1 MWIDQTH
8 INSHIGMLCKWDKSG
23 FCFVVY
29 KHTLCLYCR
38 SKCNCVYFKV
48 HITAKLLK
56 CSTISVSPRGSVNV
70 DRDNVTLN
78 RGESVNFT
86 CSHMGGPRNAL
97 VWLRN
102 GTTVACANC
111 SEVPT
116 PVFNLTG

>member
-1 MWIDQTH
+1 MNI
-8 INSHIGMLCKWDKSG
+8 
-23 FCFVVY
+23 
-29 KHTLCLYCR
+29 
-38 SKCNCVYFKV
+38 
-48 HITAKLLK
+48 
-56 CSTISVSPRGSVNV
+56 

-78 RGESVNFT
+78 HGDSVNFT